1 MDDFI
6 GILIIVS
13 IVAFMQSLLTIIIYS
28 IVDEFTE
35 YNLKHEFDFVVA
47 YELVFAISAAT
58 LAVILYATT
67 VTFNMGGVEMVLM
80 ISVIVFV
87 ISLTGLS
94 ISLNKNKRSVAR
106 FFRRLTDISY
116 YTIVISVVFLM
127 VRVTFMGVAEV
138 LLKWQ

>member
-1 MDDFI
+1 MNMDVFI

-13 IVAFMQSLLTIIIYS
+13 IVTFMQSILTVIIYS
-28 IVDEFTE
+28 VIDEFTD

-47 YELVFAISAAT
+47 YGLVFAISAAT
-58 LAVILYATT
+58 LAVILHAST

-87 ISLTGLS
+87 ISLIGLI
-94 ISLNKNKRSVAR
+94 ISQKKDNRALAR

-116 YTIVISVVFLM
+116 YAIVVSIVFLM
-127 VRVTFMGVAEV
+127 TKVTFMGVAEV
-138 LLKWQ
+138 LLK

>member
-1 MDDFI
+1 MDVFI

-13 IVAFMQSLLTIIIYS
+13 IVTFMQSILTVIIYS
-28 IVDEFTE
+28 VIDEFTD

-47 YELVFAISAAT
+47 YGLVFAISAAT
-58 LAVILYATT
+58 LAVILHATT

-87 ISLTGLS
+87 ISLIGLI
-94 ISLNKNKRSVAR
+94 ISQKKDNRALAR

-116 YTIVISVVFLM
+116 YTIVISAVFLI
-127 VRVTFMGVAEV
+127 VRVIFMGVAEV
-138 LLKWQ
+138 LLK